1 MIIKTFPWK
10 NEQESK
16 TRLKVD
22 GFWFKRP
29 LNIMVKTFLRSHKF
43 IRKVTHGHYHKIQD
57 WWYKTLSQY
66 TDNIHFSRTFLFK
79 FQRQCCF
86 VQTICL
92 I

>member
-29 LNIMVKTFLRSHKF
+29 LNIM
-43 IRKVTHGHYHKIQD
+43 IKILKKIINFKEKEHMVITIK
-57 WWYKTLSQY
+57 YKT
-66 TDNIHFSRTFLFK
+66 DAIKLFHN
-79 FQRQCCF
+79 
-86 VQTICL
+86 VQIM
-92 I
+92 